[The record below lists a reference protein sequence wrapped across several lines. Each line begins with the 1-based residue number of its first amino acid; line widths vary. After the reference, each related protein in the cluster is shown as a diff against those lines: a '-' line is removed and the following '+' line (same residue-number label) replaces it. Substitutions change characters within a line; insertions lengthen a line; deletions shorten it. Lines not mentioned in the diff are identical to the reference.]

1 MLNFGRIQRT
11 LTSKNDYRVVEKIR
25 DGQNA
30 WDRQNS
36 ETVDKILGHLFQV
49 FLHENPVLNEKK
61 VQIFNF
67 IREKSSKN
75 RWK

>member
-30 WDRQNS
+30 WDRQNFGA
-36 ETVDKILGHLFQV
+36 VDKILGLLLQV
-49 FLHENPVLNEKK
+49 FLT
-61 VQIFNF
+61 
-67 IREKSSKN
+67 
-75 RWK
+75 